1 MRFLFMFILLIVCL
15 TSFVQAQEKY
25 INGRIILDIED
36 DFGEGIYITN
46 TRTDLTTVTD
56 ATGSFKIKVQANDVL
71 LIRSINYE
79 NRKFTITESL
89 MKRDLITIHL
99 NLQAIVLDE
108 AIITQKLTGF
118 LDKDAKYSAKMDN
131 IDKLYQEMGVNKDA
145 VAMRDTTDFQFGK
158 DISLLHLN
166 VEKVIDSFTGDLR
179 RRKNLHAF
187 EGRQNK
193 INAIKNYFGV
203 NYFIEDLKIPEEK
216 INDFILYAYGNSTI
230 SQMYDDKNYLSI
242 MIELHKLAPQYLSRL
257 KPWYI
262 ESD

>member
-1 MRFLFMFILLIVCL
+1 MRFLFMIILLIGCL

-46 TRTDLTTVTD
+46 TRTDLTTVTV

-71 LIRSINYE
+71 LIQSINYE

-118 LDKDAKYSAKMDN
+118 LDKDAKYSAKK
-131 IDKLYQEMGVNKDA
+131 I
-145 VAMRDTTDFQFGK
+145 
-158 DISLLHLN
+158 
-166 VEKVIDSFTGDLR
+166 
-179 RRKNLHAF
+179 
-187 EGRQNK
+187 GR
-193 INAIKNYFGV
+193 ASCRERV
-203 NYFIEDLKIPEEK
+203 
-216 INDFILYAYGNSTI
+216 TI
-230 SQMYDDKNYLSI
+230 
-242 MIELHKLAPQYLSRL
+242 H
-257 KPWYI
+257 
-262 ESD
+262 